1 MKNAVT
7 HTGKQKDKKPKLSPL
22 EKAQDRFNKLVQ
34 QINEQEQKNKS
45 EAAQADRYHQ
55 LYQEKILPLLRQ
67 YAQEKLLLVRQ
78 LDAIFYSN
86 KFGKS
91 QTRQY
96 LEWTIQTL
104 AEISAFDAEAES
116 LLQQKQQEL
125 YDSLPRRSKDKV
137 NKQYEELDTTDQA
150 SWEEEPWEE
159 WTEEKHHQR
168 NKFSYDDY
176 DHQDATPEIDDIG
189 PLYKELAKK
198 IHPDLEQDETKKEWK
213 HQLMQQLTE
222 ARKNKDLYTMLRI
235 KSQVEASTAEPS
247 WPLHQLQR
255 FNKLLQQKLD
265 ALKRSQLQTLAGRM
279 MRQGLDGFAGG
290 DAEKDINREMR
301 DLKKTIRAIREER
314 SQFQTKEHLEYLLNL
329 LG

>member
-22 EKAQDRFNKLVQ
+22 EKAQERFNKLVQ
-34 QINEQEQKNKS
+34 QISEQEQKNKS
-45 EAAQADRYHQ
+45 EAAQADHYHQ
-55 LYQEKILPLLRQ
+55 LYHQKILPLLRQ
-67 YAQEKLLLVRQ
+67 YGQEKLLLVRQ

-86 KFGKS
+86 KFGKA

-96 LEWTIQTL
+96 LEWIVQTL
-104 AEISAFDAEAES
+104 SEISAFDEEAES

-137 NKQYEELDTTDQA
+137 NKLYEELDTNGEA
-150 SWEEEPWEE
+150 SWEEEPWEK
-159 WTEEKHHQR
+159 WTEEKHYER
-168 NKFSYDDY
+168 NNYTDADNDY
-176 DHQDATPEIDDIG
+176 QDARPEVDDIG

-198 IHPDLEQDETKKEWK
+198 IHPDLELDETKKEWK
-213 HQLMQQLTE
+213 HKLMQQLTE

-255 FNKLLQQKLD
+255 FNKLLQQKLE
-265 ALKRSQLQTLAGRM
+265 ALKRSQLQTLVGRM
-279 MRQGLDGFAGG
+279 VHQGMDGFAGG
-290 DAEKDINREMR
+290 DAEKDINREVR

-314 SQFQTKEHLEYLLNL
+314 AQFQTREHLEYLLNL